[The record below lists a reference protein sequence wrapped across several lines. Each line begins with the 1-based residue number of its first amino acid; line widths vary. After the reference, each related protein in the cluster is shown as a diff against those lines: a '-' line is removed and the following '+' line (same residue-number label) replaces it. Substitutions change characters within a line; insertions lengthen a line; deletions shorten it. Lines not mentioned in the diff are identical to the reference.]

1 MHQHIKR
8 AWIRMCLLSLCTFH
22 FSLLVLAQKGSGKLT
37 GKIQDVGTNETLVG
51 VTISVKG
58 LKYGTTTIT
67 DGTYI
72 LSLPE
77 GTYTIRYSY
86 TGHKTKEITGVVI
99 KPGESTFQDILL
111 ESATKELQGVVVTA
125 SAKKES
131 QSSVYSAQKR
141 SSAMSDGI
149 SLEAIR
155 KTPDNNAGQIL
166 KRVSGVNVQ
175 DNRFVVVRGLG
186 DQYNQTTLNGA
197 VMTSTE
203 TNRNAFAFD
212 LIPAAVLDNIT
223 INKTATPDMPGNF
236 GGGIVQIN
244 TKDFPS
250 NNFFSILLQGGFADG
265 TYGKDFYGDR
275 RSKMEWLGYGGTIRD
290 LPKGLPTGAGRT
302 TIVDL
307 SLQEEYRYLKQLPNN
322 LAPVNHGP
330 ARINPTG
337 QLGYGKTIKFKDDT
351 QLGIVAALNYRKIQI
366 IEQETTVRDPLLS
379 IGGTPHDTV
388 RGFSYSF
395 KDTRYR
401 YTVEFGGILNI
412 AYRFGNNKV
421 TLKNFYTNVFN
432 NTFTSR
438 PDMIISTEAY
448 TPNPPIGGR
457 PERILGLG
465 YYVEQKSIINSI
477 LGGEHRTGK
486 NNETKLDWNV
496 NTTTII
502 TNTPDLRNYVLT
514 YDSVSRNYYTSNNP
528 SDLTQAL
535 VINSRAWSLTKDH
548 IYGGAFNLTTPF
560 GLLNNKQLLKGGILF
575 QNRERKNT
583 GTVLPVAHL
592 GGPSIE
598 NLMAPSSYVPNYG
611 AGIDVGS
618 AALLGGSGNYN
629 SGSSLLAAY
638 ESLENTI
645 KKKIRIIWGLR
656 VESYQQ
662 TVNLYSPVYYNNFQD
677 PELQPQKFASRTT
690 FNFLPSINVVFSPIP
705 DINIRGAYSNTVI
718 RPDLKDLADYQR
730 YDLASFSLASGN
742 SRLKSTSLRNYDLKF
757 EWFPSSGEIISFSAF
772 YKNIQD
778 PIEYARADIGNDYSS
793 KFAINSGNAYVKGL
807 ETEFRKK
814 LDFIPFAPWLA
825 HITLFGNASIIRSK
839 VSGKQINSFVLS
851 SFSEHTL
858 TGQPDYIMNGGVSL
872 MAFNNSFEFTA
883 SYNKTGDYINE
894 LGTSDLSVHLAN
906 GINIPMVPHYRV
918 RSRDM
923 VDLVFGQSLFNNKC
937 KLKLNVINLL
947 KKRYILYQDLNGNKR
962 FDTPVTVKQGGK
974 TTNYLAGVDNTP
986 ISIDPQRAY
995 SFSVSYTF

>member
-1 MHQHIKR
+1 MLPT
-8 AWIRMCLLSLCTFH
+8 IRRLMLLSMCTLQFTMT
-22 FSLLVLAQKGSGKLT
+22 VLAQKGSGKLT
-37 GKIQDVGTNETLVG
+37 GKITDATTNETLAG
-51 VTISVKG
+51 VSINAKG
-58 LKYGTTTIT
+58 TKYGTTTIT

-77 GTYTIRYSY
+77 GTYTIRYTY
-86 TGHKTKEITGVVI
+86 TAHKVKEITGVVI
-99 KPGESTFQDILL
+99 KPGESTFLDILL
-111 ESATKELQGVVVTA
+111 ETVSKELQGVVVTA
-125 SAKKES
+125 SVKKEA
-131 QSSVYSAQKR
+131 QSAVYSAQKR
-141 SSAMSDGI
+141 SAAVSDGI

-175 DNRFVVVRGLG
+175 DNRFVVVRGLS

-236 GGGIVQIN
+236 GGGIIQVN

-250 NNFFSILLQGGFADG
+250 NNFFSILVQGGFADG
-265 TYGKDFYGDR
+265 TIGKDFFGDKR
-275 RSKMEWLGYGGTIRD
+275 GRFEWLGYGGSIRD
-290 LPKGLPTGAGRT
+290 LPKDFPTGTGKT

-307 SLQEEYRYLKQLPNN
+307 NLQEEYKLLKQLPNN
-322 LAPVNHGP
+322 LAAINHGP
-330 ARINPTG
+330 SSPNPTM
-337 QLGYGKTIKFKDDT
+337 QLGYGKTIKFRDDT
-351 QLGIVAALNYRKIQI
+351 QLGIVAALNYRKIELI
-366 IEQETTVRDPLLS
+366 DQETTVRDPLMS
-379 IGGTPHDTV
+379 IGASPYDTV

-401 YTVEFGGILNI
+401 YTAEFGGILNI
-412 AYRFGNNKV
+412 AYRFGNNKI

-432 NTFTSR
+432 NTYTIR
-438 PDMIISTEAY
+438 PDMTISTEAY
-448 TPNPPIGGR
+448 TPTPPIGGR
-457 PERILGLG
+457 PERIVGIG
-465 YYVEQKSIINSI
+465 YYVEQKQIINSI

-486 NNETKLDWNV
+486 NNETRLDWNV
-496 NTTTII
+496 NSTILS

-514 YDSVSRNYYTSNNP
+514 YDSVSKNYYTSTNP
-528 SDLTQAL
+528 ADLTQAL

-548 IYGGAFNLTTPF
+548 IYGGAFNVTTPF
-560 GLLNNKQLLKGGILF
+560 IILGNKQLLKGGILF
-575 QNRERKNT
+575 QNRDRKNT
-583 GTVLPVAHL
+583 GTVLPISHL

-598 NLMAPSSYVPNYG
+598 SLMAPSSYVPYYG
-611 AGIDVGS
+611 ASIDAGS
-618 AALLGGSGNYN
+618 ASLLGGSGNYN

-645 KKKIRIIWGLR
+645 KKKIRVIWGLR
-656 VESYQQ
+656 IESYQQ
-662 TVNLYSPVYYNNFQD
+662 TVNLYNPVYYPGLKD

-690 FNFLPSINVVFSPIP
+690 FNFLPSVNAVYSPIP

-718 RPDLKDLADYQR
+718 RPELKDLADYQR
-730 YDLASFSLASGN
+730 YDLVSFSLASGN
-742 SRLKSTSLRNYDLKF
+742 SRLKSTSLQNFDLKF

-793 KFAINSGNAYVKGL
+793 KFAINSGKAYVKGL
-807 ETEFRKK
+807 ETEIRKK
-814 LDFIPFAPWLA
+814 LDFVPFAPWLS

-839 VSGKQINSFVLS
+839 VSGKQIASTVIS
-851 SFSEHTL
+851 SFSEHRL
-858 TGQPDYIMNGGVSL
+858 TGQPDYILNGGISL
-872 MAFNNSFEFTA
+872 LAFNNSFEFTA

-894 LGTSDLSVHLAN
+894 LGTSDLRIKVSN
-906 GINIPMVPHYRV
+906 GTHIPMIPHYRV

-923 VDLVFGQSLFNNKC
+923 VDLVVSQSLLKNKC
-937 KLKLNVINLL
+937 KLKFNVINLL
-947 KKRYILYQDLNGNKR
+947 KKRYIVYQDLNGNGK
-962 FDTPVTVKQGGK
+962 FDDAVLVKKDGGK
-974 TTNYLAGVDNTP
+974 TANYQSGTDNTP
-986 ISIDPQRAY
+986 VNIAPQRGY